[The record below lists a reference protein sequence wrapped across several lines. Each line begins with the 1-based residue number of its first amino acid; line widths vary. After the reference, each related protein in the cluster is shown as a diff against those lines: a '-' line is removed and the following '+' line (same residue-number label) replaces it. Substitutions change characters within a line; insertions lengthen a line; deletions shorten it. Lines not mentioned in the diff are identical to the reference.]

1 MWRPCPFSKWKPSGR
16 RSSRTQA
23 AVRTFLQ
30 QALPDARRVRV
41 CRVTPLDPQ
50 QGTWEA
56 EAEVWQPN
64 ATIQSLGL
72 RTRRPVLDAE
82 VSLRSPQRPVERLG
96 LRSEGMR

>member
-1 MWRPCPFSKWKPSGR
+1 MSVEQLETKRP
-16 RSSRTQA
+16 TIVEAQA

-41 CRVTPLDPQ
+41 CRVVPLDPQ

-72 RTRRPVLDAE
+72 RTRRPVLDQQVYLVHLDGQLNVLDYEA
-82 VSLRSPQRPVERLG
+82 QT
-96 LRSEGMR
+96 

>member
-1 MWRPCPFSKWKPSGR
+1 MSVNQVETKRPSIVEA
-16 RSSRTQA
+16 QA
-23 AVRTFLQ
+23 AVRSFLQ

-41 CRVTPLDPQ
+41 CRVTPLDLQ

-72 RTRRPVLDAE
+72 RTRCPVLDAE
-82 VSLRSPQRPVERLG
+82 VYVVHLDGELNVLDYEVKT
-96 LRSEGMR
+96 